1 MGLTHINF
9 LSLLLLFF
17 IILILFGS
25 KRLSNIGADL
35 GAAIKSF
42 RAGLESGEDGT
53 KGARDEREKDDT
65 KLPKE

>member
-1 MGLTHINF
+1 MGLTHINL

-42 RAGLESGEDGT
+42 RAGLESTDESNKSERG
-53 KGARDEREKDDT
+53 EREKDDT

>member
-17 IILILFGS
+17 IILVLFGS

-42 RAGLESGEDGT
+42 RAGLESTDEISQS
-53 KGARDEREKDDT
+53 EREKSD
-65 KLPKE
+65 KNLPKG